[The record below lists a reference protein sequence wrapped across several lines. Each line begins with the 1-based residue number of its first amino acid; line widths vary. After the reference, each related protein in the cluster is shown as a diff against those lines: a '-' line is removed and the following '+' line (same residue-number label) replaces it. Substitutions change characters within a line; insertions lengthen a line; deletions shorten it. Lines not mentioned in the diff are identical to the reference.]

1 MSALSSQVEQIE
13 RINAIQADI
22 IVNLRE
28 QLDGLGIQHLNETTN
43 LEEDRDVWKAY
54 SATQSTENTILKSQ
68 MLAMKSKHAK
78 AIEGLKKELK
88 LTGKD
93 YSNLAGKYN
102 AMVYEEMEIRGMLG
116 LSYAQEHTHKTLDV
130 LELVMGDIQQMKSL
144 NTTLHDRIYELNDD
158 IDTLKGKL
166 AHSKCV
172 NPFCRDN
179 NHRPVVNPC
188 TVCCREIAETSW
200 EHEGVCCR
208 SCSNLAQR
216 CYVCRLTMY
225 ECDNNKSTT
234 WTCMR
239 NVAKLTVPKSVAD
252 A

>member
-1 MSALSSQVEQIE
+1 MTTVSSQVEQIE

-22 IVNLRE
+22 IVNLRQ
-28 QLDGLGIQHLNETTN
+28 QLEGIGIQHLNETTN
-43 LEEDRDVWKAY
+43 LEEDRDAWKAY
-54 SATQSTENTILKSQ
+54 SITQSAEINTLKSQ
-68 MLAMKSKHAK
+68 MLGMKSKHMK
-78 AIEGLKKELK
+78 AIEESK
-88 LTGKD
+88 KD
-93 YSNLAGKYN
+93 YYDLAGKYN
-102 AMVYEEMEIRGMLG
+102 AMVYEELEIRQMLG
-116 LSYAQEHTHKTLDV
+116 LTYAHEHTHKTLDV

-144 NTTLHDRIYELNDD
+144 NTNLHDRIYELNEDV
-158 IDTLKGKL
+158 DTLKGKL
-166 AHSKCV
+166 AQSKCV
-172 NPFCRDN
+172 NPFCTDN

-188 TVCCREIAETSW
+188 SVCCREIAETSW

-239 NVAKLTVPKSVAD
+239 NVAKLAVPKSVAE